1 MRCLLVYLMSCLL
14 HTRLYFPHTSQ
25 ASLLADW
32 VRSQMDGL
40 GNKWPVMFMVMSES
54 NSEAGY
60 AVAVI
65 HNIYFRF
72 HNLVFFF
79 FGLF

>member
-1 MRCLLVYLMSCLL
+1 
-14 HTRLYFPHTSQ
+14 
-25 ASLLADW
+25 
-32 VRSQMDGL
+32 MDGL

-79 FGLF
+79 FGLFLNIQSLVKHFFIFS